1 MALERE
7 GFEQLLE
14 VAKVFQRKE
23 DTPQT
28 QAELNAVIASFEAQ
42 FGGTLSAEQR
52 GALFGEAQ
60 LTEEQLTTL
69 PERTEEVAQRVEQ
82 GLEQQRIE
90 TEKRETIQ
98 KQNLIVGRL
107 ANTFEG
113 DAIEF
118 VQNVVNQL
126 GPALL
131 PLIPDIGT
139 GSLAEQAQIKK
150 LVAVLRESVDLGEAP
165 SDAINRIQQVITSK
179 QTVEL
184 QQQFLGALEEQRT
197 KFETQQGLEQAFTG
211 AGGLATPQALAQL
224 SGATTLEEALSI
236 AQESIATEEG
246 LEQERI
252 QQFQTERGALSE
264 ELAGIG
270 GRELELAQPEIEKRL
285 QALGILRG
293 GEQIK
298 QTQEGA
304 ERLESE
310 RQRILAGFGREDIL
324 QARGLSEQFSQQA
337 RGLALQER
345 GEIAGGL
352 QGVLST
358 QLGAQRTDITGAR
371 AFQQQQGLL
380 STQLGAESRAAN
392 LQRIFQGEQAALTRE
407 NEIRKAIISAGGGSG
422 GGNIFGGVAGA
433 IGSFIGGKAG
443 GSGGAKIGKEAGLLA
458 GFL

>member
-14 VAKVFQRKE
+14 TIKVIQR
-23 DTPQT
+23 TGT
-28 QAELNAVIASFEAQ
+28 QAEIDATIASFEAQ
-42 FGGTLSAEQR
+42 FGGTLSTEQR
-52 GALFGEAQ
+52 AAITGGTA
-60 LTEEQLTTL
+60 LTEEQLTAL
-69 PERTEEVAQRVEQ
+69 PERTEETTGRLEEATTQ
-82 GLEQQRIE
+82 GNQQRKELNINSIF
-90 TEKRETIQ
+90 RS
-98 KQNLIVGRL
+98 IVGS
-107 ANTFEG
+107 FQG
-113 DAIEF
+113 DAVEL
-118 VQNVVNQL
+118 VRNVVNQL
-126 GPALL
+126 GEALL
-131 PLIPDIGT
+131 PLVPDIGKGT
-139 GSLAEQAQIKK
+139 QAEQTQINK
-150 LVAVLRESVDLGEAP
+150 LVATIQESVNLGEAP
-165 SDAINRIQQVITSK
+165 SDAISRIQQVISSK

-184 QQQFLGALEEQRT
+184 QQQFLGALEAQRT
-197 KFETQQGLEQAFTG
+197 KFESQQELEQAFTG

-224 SGATTLEEALSI
+224 SGASTLEEALGI

-252 QQFQTERGALSE
+252 QQFETERGALSE

-293 GEQIK
+293 GEQIR

-324 QARGLSEQFSQQA
+324 QARGLASQFGQQA

-345 GEIAGGL
+345 GQIAGNL

-371 AFQQQQGLL
+371 EFQQQQGLL
-380 STQLGAESRAAN
+380 STQLGAQSRAAEQ
-392 LQRIFQGEQAALTRE
+392 QRIFQGEQAALTRE
-407 NEIRKAIISAGGGSG
+407 NEIRKAIIKAGGGSG
-422 GGNIFGGVAGA
+422 GGNIFGGLAGA
-433 IGSFIGGKAG
+433 VGSFIGGKEG
-443 GSGGAKIGKEAGLLA
+443 GAAGAKIGKEAGLLA
-458 GFL
+458 GFI